1 MTIQQQPTARA
12 RQQQPAIIFK
22 QSLRQ
27 LTYAGIPPLRREMLG
42 FLQNHGVDRTRAD
55 TFLLSASEIL
65 TNLLK
70 HPPEKAGTIIVTLT
84 LLDDALTLDVADN
97 STPFATFDAKCKDAL
112 SVPPAGDSLQERGY
126 GLSCILKQHKDVCYV
141 PARDSQDGF
150 NHFRL
155 SDAALPRKVVFLV
168 DDDPVV
174 LKLQHRALSPFYDVV
189 PLSRAEDALA
199 LFSQQAPDIVISD
212 LNMPGIDGMEL
223 RRRLSQLPDG
233 NTTPFIFVSSAK
245 AQRDSPYINELGV
258 DDFLCKPVSE
268 ARLLNVVARL
278 LTRAQQVRSGLEG
291 KFHADVSDYLKPSL
305 PESCRGWRIRVY
317 NRMAE
322 AGGGD
327 FTFYQETPECLMAVL
342 ADVMGHGTQAKFFA
356 YAYAG
361 YLRSMFR
368 FMAGTQDPAR
378 FLQHL
383 SKTVEHDAFLESII
397 ITCQGLQLFDDG
409 RAAIASA
416 GHPPPLLLKNGAAS
430 DIDIAGPLPGLAG
443 DSPYRLAE
451 LKLSAGDRL
460 LFATDGFFQAFDL
473 RASQRA
479 GLTKALDAVGGNIDR
494 LWNAFDSKDRHAAQP
509 DDDATLIVAEY
520 GGHP

>member
-1 MTIQQQPTARA
+1 MVIQQQPTAKA
-12 RQQQPAIIFK
+12 RDSQPAIIFK

-27 LTYAGIPPLRREMLG
+27 LTYAGIPPLRQEMLG
-42 FLQNHGVDRTRAD
+42 FLQNHGVDRARAD

-70 HPPEKAGTIIVTLT
+70 HPPEKASTVIITLT
-84 LLDDALTLDVADN
+84 LSETVLTLDVADN
-97 STPFATFDAKCKDAL
+97 STPFATFDAKCKDAI
-112 SVPPAGDSLQERGY
+112 STPRASDSLEERGY

-141 PARDSQDGF
+141 PACESRDGL

-155 SDAALPRKVVFLV
+155 SDGALPRKVAFLI

-174 LKLQHRALSPFYDVV
+174 LKLQHRALSRFYDVV
-189 PLSRAEDALA
+189 PLSRAEDAIA
-199 LFSQQAPDIVISD
+199 LFTQQAPDIVISD

-223 RRRLSQLPDG
+223 RRRLSQLPAG
-233 NTTPFIFVSSAK
+233 NTTPFIFVSSAQ
-245 AQRDSPYINELGV
+245 AQQDSPYINALGV

-268 ARLLNVVARL
+268 ARLLNVVGRL

-327 FTFYQETPECLMAVL
+327 FTFHQETPDCLMAVL

-397 ITCQGLQLFDDG
+397 ITCQGFQLFDDG

-416 GHPPPLLLKNGAAS
+416 GHPPPVLLRNGGIC

-443 DSPYRLAE
+443 DSPYRLAA
-451 LKLSAGDRL
+451 LSLSPGDRL

-473 RASQRA
+473 RVSQRI
-479 GLTKALDAVGGNIDR
+479 GLNKAVKDTQGDIDS
-494 LWNAFDSKDRHAAQP
+494 LWREFEKKTQHAAQP